1 VDPIYRE
8 LMEILLGRGVVAG
21 TLTTIFIFYNK
32 YIHTP
37 TCKFCN
43 SVRRFFTVG
52 EKVEFVYNE
61 LKPNGGASVKDSIK
75 RIEENIIVLMN
86 KHRIIVD
93 DYHTGILET
102 DSEGNITWANSTYL
116 EMTNRDL
123 REVLG
128 NGWINSVAEK
138 DRQEVYRAWHEAFM
152 QQRPFEGIFFI
163 ERPDGSL
170 LRVKGFAYP
179 IKGKERI
186 QGYIGKIKIVVEEDP
201 HA

>member
-1 VDPIYRE
+1 
-8 LMEILLGRGVVAG
+8 MEILVGIGVIAG

-32 YIHTP
+32 YIRKGV
-37 TCKFCN
+37 CEFCEG
-43 SVRRFFTVG
+43 VKRFFTMG
-52 EKVEFVYNE
+52 NKVEFVYNE

-102 DSEGNITWANSTYL
+102 DSKGNITWANSTYL

-128 NGWINSVAEK
+128 NGWVNCVAEK
-138 DRQEVYRAWHEAFM
+138 DRHAVYTAWKEAFT
-152 QQRPFEGIFFI
+152 QQRPFEGIFYI
-163 ERPDGSL
+163 ERPDGVL
-170 LRVKGFAYP
+170 IRVKGFAYP

-186 QGYIGKIKIVVEEDP
+186 QGYIGKIKIVMEEDSN
-201 HA
+201 A